1 MIEIEMKDVETGDIL
16 VFNSGRLVKVKQ
28 IMLGDNRD
36 FLKYYVIPENG
47 EAFWVSENGLLSMD
61 KNTDFVRSI
70 ACDDEEEPAEP
81 TLEDLL
87 DTSDLP
93 AGMDWV
99 KGAQVRLT
107 QKAKA
112 FFDTL
117 RPYKR
122 DFSIDELGVLYYR
135 ATKQITTRETL
146 SQNLNYWTK
155 RGLMER
161 TGHGRYRLK

>member
-1 MIEIEMKDVETGDIL
+1 MTEIEMKDVETGDIL

-36 FLKYYVIPENG
+36 FLKYYIIPEHG
-47 EAFWVSENGLLSMD
+47 EPFWISENGLLSMD

-70 ACDDEEEPAEP
+70 ACDDKDEPAEP

-93 AGMDWV
+93 AGMNWV
-99 KGAQVRLT
+99 KGERVRLT
-107 QKAKA
+107 QTAKA
-112 FFDTL
+112 FFEIL

-135 ATKQITTRETL
+135 ATQKITTRTTL

-155 RGLMER
+155 QGLMER

>member
-1 MIEIEMKDVETGDIL
+1 MIEIEMKNVETGDIL

-36 FLKYYVIPENG
+36 FLKYYVIPEQG
-47 EAFWVSENGLLSMD
+47 ESFWISENGLLSMD

-70 ACDDEEEPAEP
+70 ACDDEDEPAEP

-93 AGMDWV
+93 ASMRW
-99 KGAQVRLT
+99 AS
-107 QKAKA
+107 
-112 FFDTL
+112 FDGISKEGKNL
-117 RPYKR
+117 FALIKQHKR
-122 DFSIDELGVLYYR
+122 DFSVSELAVLYYR
-135 ATKQITTRETL
+135 ANNKPISR
-146 SQNLNYWTK
+146 SAMNQNLLHWSK
-155 RGLMER
+155 QGLMER

>member
-1 MIEIEMKDVETGDIL
+1 MIEIEMKDVKTGDIL

-47 EAFWVSENGLLSMD
+47 ESFWVSENGLLSMD

-70 ACDDEEEPAEP
+70 ACDDKDEPAEP

-99 KGAQVRLT
+99 KGTRVRLT

-122 DFSIDELGVLYYR
+122 DFSIDELGILYYR
-135 ATKQITTRETL
+135 ATQQITTRMTL

-155 RGLMER
+155 QGLMER